1 MSTPILA
8 IYENSFDLTL
18 TISSALVT
26 DGNRS
31 YSFAVDVKVVMQFES
46 RGCNYCLLNTK
57 STFMLTTLTVQK
69 LYPMILVPIGLSKE
83 VCKTYSVLI
92 TVKYLS

>member
-1 MSTPILA
+1 MSTPIFA

-26 DGNRS
+26 DGNKS
-31 YSFAVDVKVVMQFES
+31 YSFAVDIEVVMQLES

-57 STFMLTTLTVQK
+57 SIFMLIALTVQK
-69 LYPMILVPIGLSKE
+69 LYPMILVLICLNKE